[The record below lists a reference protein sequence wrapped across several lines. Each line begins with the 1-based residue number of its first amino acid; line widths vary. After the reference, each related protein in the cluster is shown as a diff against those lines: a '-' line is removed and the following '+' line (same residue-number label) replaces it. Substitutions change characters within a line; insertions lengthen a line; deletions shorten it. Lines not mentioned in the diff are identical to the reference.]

1 MIVYFYL
8 WIILQNLTNFSQTD
22 FKKTSQD
29 FTTSSTCAPWHSPC
43 AQLNTVFPFSRYSTK
58 GLYIFSLAEPDHFM
72 SLLNG
77 ERWYIAISRLI
88 PTLFAGKLWPAK
100 LSDEARGHS
109 GRSNL
114 SGPRFGLLLS
124 ALYIPW
130 WSALRT
136 STSWSLEELYV
147 CFCEQHDNEDL
158 DSDSA
163 QFCQTQFLIHT
174 IYMLFAIAYKS
185 QWNTP
190 MISHVGKNL
199 CNHYTP
205 PAWVVAFASTYSY
218 PILLNLTASHS
229 TESI

>member
-1 MIVYFYL
+1 MLPGILLVPSLTLYFPL
-8 WIILQNLTNFSQTD
+8 VGN
-22 FKKTSQD
+22 
-29 FTTSSTCAPWHSPC
+29 
-43 AQLNTVFPFSRYSTK
+43 YSTK

-124 ALYIPW
+124 ALYIPR

-163 QFCQTQFLIHT
+163 QFCQTQFLIHICCLQLLTNHNETLLWFHMLVKTFAT
-174 IYMLFAIAYKS
+174 IIHPLREWSLLLVVLVMLFY
-185 QWNTP
+185 WT
-190 MISHVGKNL
+190 
-199 CNHYTP
+199 
-205 PAWVVAFASTYSY
+205 
-218 PILLNLTASHS
+218 
-229 TESI
+229 